1 MGTTK
6 AISDKNNLTVG
17 SPIKKIILFTIPVL
31 LGALF
36 QQFYGLVDAIIV
48 DRTLGQTAFSAVGIT
63 GSLSFLVLGFAQ
75 GTTAGFSVVTSQY
88 FGAKE
93 MDKVRKSIATSF
105 LLCVIL
111 TVILT
116 ALMAVFARPLL
127 QLLNT
132 PEKYFENS
140 YAYIS
145 TIFYGMGATIL
156 YNMVAYILRAL
167 GDSKTPLYFLVVAC
181 VLNIGM
187 DLLFI
192 IVFKMGIAG
201 AGWATVL
208 SQLLAGI
215 ACLVYMF
222 IKYPVIRLKKE
233 DWKTSFGFCMK
244 HLNIGIPM
252 GFQFSI
258 IAIGI
263 MIQQAAIN
271 SLGDDVVTAYTAASR
286 IDNLFVQGYG
296 ALGTTMA
303 TFCGQNLG
311 AKQYNRMKRG
321 VRDATIL
328 GVCITVVIAT
338 VISIFGESMTYWFIS
353 TATKEQAQL
362 CQKYLIYQSMFYLL
376 LMAIYVYRNSL
387 QGMNYS
393 SITVVAGILELVM
406 RCLAAFVLVQLLG
419 FVGICLS
426 NPVAWIGADIILLPA
441 YFFAIRKFK
450 KKQLV
455 EITATK

>member
-1 MGTTK
+1 M
-6 AISDKNNLTVG
+6 
-17 SPIKKIILFTIPVL
+17 L

-75 GTTAGFSVVTSQY
+75 GTTAGFSVVASQY

-116 ALMAVFARPLL
+116 ALMAVFTRPLL

-156 YNMVAYILRAL
+156 YNIAAYILRAL

-192 IVFKMGIAG
+192 TSDNAGGHIAHLGG
-201 AGWATVL
+201 A
-208 SQLLAGI
+208 LAG
-215 ACLVYMF
+215 
-222 IKYPVIRLKKE
+222 
-233 DWKTSFGFCMK
+233 
-244 HLNIGIPM
+244 
-252 GFQFSI
+252 
-258 IAIGI
+258 
-263 MIQQAAIN
+263 
-271 SLGDDVVTAYTAASR
+271 
-286 IDNLFVQGYG
+286 LFF
-296 ALGTTMA
+296 A
-303 TFCGQNLG
+303 
-311 AKQYNRMKRG
+311 
-321 VRDATIL
+321 
-328 GVCITVVIAT
+328 
-338 VISIFGESMTYWFIS
+338 
-353 TATKEQAQL
+353 AQL
-362 CQKYLIYQSMFYLL
+362 GKGRDL
-376 LMAIYVYRNSL
+376 
-387 QGMNYS
+387 
-393 SITVVAGILELVM
+393 T
-406 RCLAAFVLVQLLG
+406 
-419 FVGICLS
+419 
-426 NPVAWIGADIILLPA
+426 AWINRALDGMTALAHRKPRKPKMKVRYGTGGTRQQDYDYNARKKAQSDEIDRILDKL
-441 YFFAIRKFK
+441 RKTGYEGLSDEEK
-450 KKQLV
+450 KSLFDASKR
-455 EITATK
+455 